1 MLSKEQY
8 IQLYEKY
15 TNGSCNKEELQQL
28 ETYKDNFQFVDIP
41 WDNTIM
47 GDADEVKNRIYKKL
61 LSEMN
66 ENSETGYSNYFWI
79 KWGIAAASIL
89 IILGGVWMMQKSSE
103 PVRPASTLTKNSIN
117 PGGDKA
123 MLILEDGT
131 QVDLENTASGE
142 ISRNGKYVAAKVG
155 NGQLEYKDE
164 DVKTTSA
171 IRYHTLRTPKGGQ
184 FQLRLPDGTMAWL
197 NAASSIRYP
206 TAFVG
211 SERKVEISGEVY
223 FEVKKQNGKHF
234 IVQVDDQKI
243 TVLGT
248 RFNVFAYSDESF
260 VQTSLIEGKVQ
271 IEIKEK
277 QLMLKPGLSSVYNKH
292 TDNIGIKKFD
302 PDEVLAWQ
310 QGYFN
315 FNAEHIESVMR
326 KISRWYD
333 VEVVYEGD
341 MKGKIFSG
349 TLSRFSNVQD
359 ILDIM
364 ILTGEVKFRIK
375 DRKIYVI
382 SRRT

>member
-15 TNGSCNKEELQQL
+15 TSGSCSKEELQQL

-41 WDNTIM
+41 WDKTIM
-47 GDADEVKNRIYKKL
+47 GDADEVKNRIYKRL

-66 ENSETGYSNYFWI
+66 ENSKTRYSNYFWL
-79 KWGIAAASIL
+79 KSAVAAAVIL
-89 IILGGVWMMQKSSE
+89 IIMGAVWMMQKNSE
-103 PVRPASTLTKNSIN
+103 PVRSASTLTKNSIT

-123 MLILEDGT
+123 ILILEDGT
-131 QVDLENTASGE
+131 QVDLENTVSGE
-142 ISRNGKYVAAKVG
+142 INENGKFVATKVG
-155 NGQLEYKDE
+155 NGKLEYNDG

-171 IRYHTLRTPKGGQ
+171 VSYHTLRTPKGGQ

-206 TAFVG
+206 TAFVR

-234 IVQVDDQKI
+234 VVQVDDQKI

-260 VQTSLIEGKVQ
+260 AQTSLIEGKVQ
-271 IEIKEK
+271 VEIKGK
-277 QLMLKPGLSSVYNKH
+277 QLVLKPGLSSVYNKS
-292 TDNIGIKKFD
+292 TDKTEIKNFD
-302 PDEVLAWQ
+302 PDEALAWQ

-341 MKGKIFSG
+341 MEGKVFSG

-359 ILDIM
+359 ILEIM
-364 ILTGEVKFRIK
+364 TLTGEVKFK
-375 DRKIYVI
+375 VKGRKIYVTG
-382 SRRT
+382 RHT